1 MRMSLKQT
9 TITILFAIVAS
20 MGWAQTKAWNNIVTG
35 YANCPSSCPDDNHP
49 HAIDL
54 GLPSGTKWACC
65 NVGAANPV
73 GYGDYYA
80 WGEMEEKDDYSFET
94 YIHCDGTYDTC
105 HNLGSDIAGTQYD
118 VAHVKWGNS
127 WVMPSADQIKE
138 LSDNCTHEWVTVNYI
153 NGSMFTSSINGNSI
167 FLPASGRRSFDES
180 LHNEGLLYVGSSGF
194 YWSSTQ
200 SSSDSYDAYTLTF
213 GPSSTSDCTIWID
226 GNDRF
231 IGRSVRPVINESVNI
246 NPLEPF
252 SDKTNQAIY
261 NIYGIKVDG
270 DNLKPGMYIQG
281 GKKYVVR

>member
-1 MRMSLKQT
+1 MSLKQA
-9 TITILFAIVAS
+9 TITILLVFVMKMTS
-20 MGWAQTKAWNNIVTG
+20 WAQDNMLPFTNN
-35 YANCPSSCPDDNHP
+35 PSSCPDDNHP

-65 NVGAANPV
+65 NVGAGKPED
-73 GYGDYYA
+73 YGGYYA

-105 HNLGSDIAGTQYD
+105 HNLGNDISGTQYD
-118 VAHVKWGNS
+118 VAHIKWGDS
-127 WVMPSADQIKE
+127 WVMSSADQIKE

-153 NGSMFTSSINGNSI
+153 NGSMFTSNINGNSI

-180 LHNEGLLYVGSSGF
+180 LNNESLLYVGSSGF
-194 YWSSTQ
+194 YWSSTL
-200 SSSDSYDAYTLTF
+200 SPSHLYDAYTLTF
-213 GPSSTSDCTIWID
+213 GLSSTSDCTIWID
-226 GNDRF
+226 GDGRF

-246 NPLEPF
+246 NPLESF
-252 SDKTNQAIY
+252 SDKANQAIY